1 MCWIPID
8 NLWTWL
14 AMETDMDP
22 VGRVRISPCRT
33 GHTVSIH
40 PHYSPDIYRWIS
52 ESLPK
57 GTVVWARA
65 NLPSYT
71 NHMLS
76 VCRALGVGGGAV
88 RTVQIKSWHDRP
100 HLMSLLSW
108 VDKSIKPSNC
118 YYSDTWLLK
127 YSQALQL
134 DMAHFLFNCWNMTCF
149 SCSGFSVLYIDIL
162 YIDMKLRHTSIKR
175 SSL

>member
-1 MCWIPID
+1 MAGYGNGYGPSGQGQDIPMQD
-8 NLWTWL
+8 RSHCKYPPSLQPWYTGEFLSRCQKAQWCELGQTYL
-14 AMETDMDP
+14 AIQITCLVS
-22 VGRVRISPCRT
+22 VGHW
-33 GHTVSIH
+33 G
-40 PHYSPDIYRWIS
+40 W
-52 ESLPK
+52 
-57 GTVVWARA
+57 
-65 NLPSYT
+65 
-71 NHMLS
+71 
-76 VCRALGVGGGAV
+76 GGGAV